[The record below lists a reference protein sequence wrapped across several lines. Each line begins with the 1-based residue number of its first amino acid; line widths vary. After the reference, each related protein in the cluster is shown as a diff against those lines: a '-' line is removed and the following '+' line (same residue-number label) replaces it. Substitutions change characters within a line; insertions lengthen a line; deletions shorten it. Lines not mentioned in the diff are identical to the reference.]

1 MRYLSNIFDRMN
13 FKKEYS
19 MDLLKAIK
27 ERKSIRAFKSDPVPR
42 EKIEEILRS
51 ATHAPSA
58 INLQPWE
65 FIVVIGEEK
74 ERLSRKLIK
83 AYREKQIPCG
93 PGNVKPLPKTFGK
106 RGAKTLELMNPFLEA
121 MKVNPSTPRP
131 EGQGLF
137 RVDPERRS
145 LTPPSKAG
153 LGAAEWVNPN
163 QFINEGSCN
172 FYGAPVAIIICQDDS
187 FPKDR
192 FIDIGLVLGYLI
204 LTAHEFGLG
213 TCPIGLITA
222 YEDEIKEVLN
232 IPENKNVGIGVAL
245 GYPDW
250 EIPINRFK
258 SQREDLEKLVRWI
271 E

>member
-1 MRYLSNIFDRMN
+1 
-13 FKKEYS
+13 
-19 MDLLKAIK
+19 MDLLKTIK
-27 ERKSIRAFKSDPVPR
+27 ERKSIRAFKSDPVPK
-42 EKIEEILRS
+42 ETIEEILRL
-51 ATHAPSA
+51 AIYAPSA

-65 FIVVIGEEK
+65 FIVVMGEERK
-74 ERLSRKLIK
+74 RLSRKLIK
-83 AYREKQIPCG
+83 AYREKQISCG

-106 RGAKTLELMNPFLEA
+106 RGAKTLELMNPFLQE
-121 MKVNPSTPRP
+121 MKVN
-131 EGQGLF
+131 
-137 RVDPERRS
+137 V
-145 LTPPSKAG
+145 
-153 LGAAEWVNPN
+153 N

-192 FIDIGLVLGYLI
+192 FIDIGLVLGHLI
-204 LTAHEFGLG
+204 LTAHDFGLG
-213 TCPIGLITA
+213 TCPISLITA
-222 YEDEIKEVLN
+222 YEDEIKEVIN

-258 SQREDLEKLVRWI
+258 SQREDLDKLVRWF